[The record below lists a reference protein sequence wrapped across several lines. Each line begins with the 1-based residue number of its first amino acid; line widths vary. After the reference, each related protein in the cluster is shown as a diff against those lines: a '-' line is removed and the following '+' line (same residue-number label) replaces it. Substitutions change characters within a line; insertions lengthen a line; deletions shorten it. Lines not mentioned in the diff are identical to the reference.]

1 MKRRGAVVVV
11 LKALGVVVLLAMALI
26 IAGRFLVQPW
36 PERAPGVVLEPARPI
51 LREADVTP
59 DNGYYYLRQIV
70 QPSATSQWDKTCF
83 SEFAAC
89 GWGKGTSTQLEA
101 WVQSME
107 PAQGLLRSAADCT
120 NNQVPSVDSF
130 TMLVPYVSP
139 FLTAARSACVM
150 AEQAAARGDWEE
162 AGEHYRAALQTADQ
176 VSRGGSVLH
185 VLVNI
190 AVARV
195 ACDSM
200 RRTVIERTPSSDF
213 LMRMEGLLGEI
224 DRDLEPFSECIRYE
238 YLCWRN
244 GMSEFYRA
252 PRKFFSIGDAEGQ
265 TEGAW
270 FNVIKWPALWLMGS
284 TPARTLGHMAATCS
298 QMILLADVDR
308 FPRRSFAM
316 VVPGFELAGLLQTIG
331 LFTDDGMGRI
341 LMTLLV
347 PAMDNAMERYW
358 GHRVALRGTRC
369 VLAIRAYELKTG
381 RVPDR
386 LEELVPGYLSAVP
399 DDCFAP
405 VPSPF
410 RFAKRDDGWVVYS
423 VGPDGVDNRAR
434 HDWLS
439 QSDRAAHGA
448 ECDVIFGLDE
458 SARRCEEYVDAQS
471 HLSVG
476 VSCPRGD

>member
-1 MKRRGAVVVV
+1 
-11 LKALGVVVLLAMALI
+11 
-26 IAGRFLVQPW
+26 
-36 PERAPGVVLEPARPI
+36 
-51 LREADVTP
+51 
-59 DNGYYYLRQIV
+59 
-70 QPSATSQWDKTCF
+70 
-83 SEFAAC
+83 
-89 GWGKGTSTQLEA
+89 
-101 WVQSME
+101 
-107 PAQGLLRSAADCT
+107 
-120 NNQVPSVDSF
+120 
-130 TMLVPYVSP
+130 
-139 FLTAARSACVM
+139 
-150 AEQAAARGDWEE
+150 
-162 AGEHYRAALQTADQ
+162 
-176 VSRGGSVLH
+176 
-185 VLVNI
+185 
-190 AVARV
+190 
-195 ACDSM
+195 
-200 RRTVIERTPSSDF
+200 
-213 LMRMEGLLGEI
+213 
-224 DRDLEPFSECIRYE
+224 
-238 YLCWRN
+238 
-244 GMSEFYRA
+244 MSEFYRA
-252 PRKFFSIGDAEGQ
+252 PRRFFSIGDAEDQ

-434 HDWLS
+434 YDGLS
-439 QSDRAAHGA
+439 QSDRAAHGT

-458 SARRCEEYVDAQS
+458 SARRCAEYVDAQS
-471 HLSVG
+471 HPSVG

>member
-107 PAQGLLRSAADCT
+107 PAQELLRNAADCA
-120 NNQVPSVDSF
+120 NGQVPTVDSF
-130 TMLVPYVSP
+130 SVLVPYVSP

-150 AEQAAARGDWEE
+150 AEQAAARGDWSAAED
-162 AGEHYRAALQTADQ
+162 HYRVALRTADQ
-176 VSRGGSVLH
+176 ISRGGTVLH
-185 VLVNI
+185 VLVNLAI
-190 AVARV
+190 ARV
-195 ACDSM
+195 ACDSL
-200 RRTVIERTPSSDF
+200 RRTALERTPPSDF
-213 LMRMEGLLGEI
+213 FKHMDALLDEL
-224 DRDLEPFSECIRYE
+224 DRNLEPFAECIRYE

-244 GMSEFYRA
+244 SMPEFYRA
-252 PRKFFSIGDAEGQ
+252 PLEMFSLGDSEGK
-265 TEGAW
+265 GGHAW
-270 FNVIKWPALWLMGS
+270 IKIIKWPVLWLMGS

-308 FPRRSFAM
+308 FPRRSFAT
-316 VVPGFELAGLLQTIG
+316 VVPGFERAGLLQTIG

-347 PAMDNAMERYW
+347 PAMDNAMERYF

-381 RVPDR
+381 QVPDR
-386 LEELVPGYLSAVP
+386 LDDLVPGYLSVVP

-405 VPSPF
+405 AASPF
-410 RFAKRDDGWVVYS
+410 RFAKADGAWVVYS
-423 VGPDGVDNRAR
+423 VGPDGVDNRAQY
-434 HDWLS
+434 DWLS
-439 QSDRAAHGA
+439 QKDRGAHGR
-448 ECDVIFGLDE
+448 ECDVMFGVDE
-458 SARRCEEYVDAQS
+458 AARRCAEYDKEQAG
-471 HLSVG
+471 LPAG
-476 VSCPRGD
+476 LSCPARN